1 MQACTWVLGT
11 HGYYWVLRGTRI
23 VCELC
28 CNAGAG
34 AAELIAAELTP
45 GTVPGSSATADKPT
59 IEAAARASTAKAE
72 LLAMLD
78 LEEPEAGAG
87 SGSGSATGKP
97 KDKPKGKPKAL
108 SSEPRFITFTFA
120 WLSAV
125 LFVLAVAGFW
135 CLHWGLRLL
144 GRVEPRELLGVAW
157 LLR

>member
-1 MQACTWVLGT
+1 
-11 HGYYWVLRGTRI
+11 
-23 VCELC
+23 LC

-97 KDKPKGKPKAL
+97 KGKRTTV

-125 LFVLAVAGFW
+125 LVVLAVAGFW
-135 CLHWGLRLL
+135 CLHWCLRLL
-144 GRVEPRELLGVAW
+144 GHVAPRELLAAAW
-157 LLR
+157 LFGYRSRLPQDIPRGLRRVSLCLSCEHGGAG